1 MNGVPLHISGLATVD
16 FPASAAD
23 VGAANGG
30 VFIPGSHFAIRQAH
44 PNGAI
49 TNVAKFIFVSD
60 NGVLSAWTE
69 RHNASGTFGRP
80 VDALTGLDDSVG
92 GSSFFGLAILPAS
105 DGLLFNDPGNGN
117 CQSCH
122 PTARGADG
130 SFPLFTDF
138 SFNKLGVP
146 RNAAIVRNDEPGYFD
161 LGLCAR
167 ADLAARAGLCDAF
180 KVRHAAQRG
189 AALCVLPQRA
199 LQQPEGRGHVCDAP
213 ALREAE
219 VDDVIAFLKI
229 PIDGYRP

>member
-1 MNGVPLHISGLATVD
+1 MLQACGGGGDDVVSAGNSYRQSSLVATSLAY
-16 FPASAAD
+16 
-23 VGAANGG
+23 
-30 VFIPGSHFAIRQAH
+30 
-44 PNGAI
+44 
-49 TNVAKFIFVSD
+49 K
-60 NGVLSAWTE
+60 
-69 RHNASGTFGRP
+69 
-80 VDALTGLDDSVG
+80 
-92 GSSFFGLAILPAS
+92 LPAS

-117 CQSCH
+117 CQACH

-138 SFNKLGVP
+138 SFNNLGVP

-213 ALREAE
+213 ALRDAE
-219 VDDVIAFLKI
+219 VDDVIAS
-229 PIDGYRP
+229 

>member
-16 FPASAAD
+16 LPASAAD
-23 VGAANGG
+23 VGAANGV
-30 VFIPGSHFAIRQAH
+30 VFNPGSHFAIRQAH

-49 TNVAKFIFVSD
+49 TNVAKFLFVSD

-80 VDALTGLDDSVG
+80 VDALTGLDDSAR
-92 GSSFFGLAILPAS
+92 GSSFFGLAMLPAS

-117 CQSCH
+117 CQACH

-146 RNAAIVRNDEPGYFD
+146 RNAAIARNDEPGYFD

-180 KVRHAAQRG
+180 KVPTLRNVAQRHVFFHNG
-189 AALCVLPQRA
+189 RSNNLKDVVTFVMRRRCVTPRSMT
-199 LQQPEGRGHVCDAP
+199 
-213 ALREAE
+213 
-219 VDDVIAFLKI
+219 
-229 PIDGYRP
+229 